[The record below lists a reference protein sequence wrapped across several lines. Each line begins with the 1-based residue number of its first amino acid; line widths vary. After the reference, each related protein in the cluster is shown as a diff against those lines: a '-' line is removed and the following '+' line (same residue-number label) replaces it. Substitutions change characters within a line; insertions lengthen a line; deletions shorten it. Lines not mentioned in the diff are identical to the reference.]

1 MSKPTY
7 HRPDSTMAIIKRKP
21 EIAMT
26 AENLQ
31 LAFYRSEKH
40 RFELLVANVYLK
52 GWLEC
57 DLVGVR
63 HNGLVDEI
71 EIKLSRPDFR
81 ADFGKKVSS
90 SGMVVGKHELLA
102 AGEGAINRFWFMTPA
117 SLLSESDIP
126 AYAGLIEVTTRGSLC
141 VVKEAPLLHRRKA
154 DDAFRVN
161 CLRQQGWRV
170 WDYMTGERT
179 TREGERQTEESRVG
193 EES

>member
-1 MSKPTY
+1 
-7 HRPDSTMAIIKRKP
+7 MAMIKRKP

-26 AENLQ
+26 ASNLQ
-31 LAFYRSEKH
+31 LAFYQAEKH

-63 HNGLVDEI
+63 HSGLVDEV
-71 EIKLSRPDFR
+71 EIKLSKADFR
-81 ADFGKKVSS
+81 ADFAKQVTMAPGLSAK
-90 SGMVVGKHELLA
+90 KHELLA
-102 AGEGAINRFWFMTPA
+102 AGEGAINRFWFMTPI

-126 AYAGLIEVTTRGSLC
+126 AHAGLIEVSNRGSLR
-141 VVKEAPLLHRRKA
+141 VVKDAPLLHRRKA

-170 WDYMTGERT
+170 WDYLRGVRTSSEDERQSEERT
-179 TREGERQTEESRVG
+179 VG
-193 EES
+193 ENA